1 MANQTTQIT
10 CSAFEAGRSIGY
22 SNTTVVNENGT
33 MKMFLFGNKIA
44 EYVNGKLH
52 ISMCGWGSRTTQ
64 ERLNGLTGV
73 SLTRKN
79 WEWYLNGQPISTY
92 ATYEV
97 VAGQPIREV

>member
-1 MANQTTQIT
+1 MTRQIT
-10 CSAFEAGRSIGY
+10 FEACSAFETGRKY
-22 SNTTVVNENGT
+22 CKSNTMVTTDG
-33 MKMFLFGNKIA
+33 KMYLWGNKIA
-44 EYVNGKLH
+44 EYVNGKLQV
-52 ISMCGWGSRTTQ
+52 SMCGWGSRTTQ

-97 VAGQPIREV
+97 VAGQPIKEV

>member
-1 MANQTTQIT
+1 MTRQIT
-10 CSAFEAGRSIGY
+10 YEACQAFETGRKFCK
-22 SNTTVVNENGT
+22 SNTMCTADG
-33 MKMFLFGNKIA
+33 KMYLFGNKIA

-52 ISMCGWGSRTTQ
+52 VCMCGYGTNTTR

-97 VAGQPIREV
+97 TAGQPIKEV